1 MERKPEPGSMP
12 LFEGLAG
19 NGFNETEGNVDEMA
33 YLPTMSP
40 LEEVLSDYSAS
51 GLSLKAHPLQ
61 FIRSHLMQHG
71 VMTAAGAC
79 SRPEGSRV
87 VVVGIVL
94 SRQRPATAKGIIF
107 LTLEDETDSVNVV
120 VPKDVW
126 QECDPKDRRMPVVMV
141 KGRIQ
146 RRGNVVHLLARR
158 LVAWSEDD
166 ANELSLVDLPRM
178 SRDFC

>member
-1 MERKPEPGSMP
+1 MP

-19 NGFNETEGNVDEMA
+19 NGLNEIESSFDETA
-33 YLPTMSP
+33 DLPTTSP
-40 LEEVLSDYSAS
+40 LEEVLSDYRAS

-61 FIRSHLMQHG
+61 FIRSHLIQHG
-71 VMTAAGAC
+71 VVTAASAC

-94 SRQRPATAKGIIF
+94 SRQRPATAKGTIF
-107 LTLEDETDSVNVV
+107 LTLEDETDIVNVV
-120 VPKDVW
+120 VPEAVW
-126 QECDPKDRRMPVVMV
+126 QRCDPENRRVPVLMV

-146 RRGNVVHLLARR
+146 RRGKVVHLLARR
-158 LVAWSEDD
+158 LEAWSEDD
-166 ANELSLVDLPRM
+166 TNKLSLIDLPRM

>member
-1 MERKPEPGSMP
+1 MP
-12 LFEGLAG
+12 
-19 NGFNETEGNVDEMA
+19 T
-33 YLPTMSP
+33 TSP
-40 LEEVLSDYSAS
+40 LEEVLSDYRAS

-61 FIRSHLMQHG
+61 FVRPHLIQHG
-71 VMTAAGAC
+71 VVTAAGAC
-79 SRPEGSRV
+79 SCPEGRRV